1 MTVHQSS
8 TLRTI
13 AILIT
18 YPQPIA
24 ILASEDSSGNTLLLQ
39 LIEEIGCDGDPHED
53 HQPNTSS
60 ENVVVVEQVTPRTL
74 RHIMSKQEFKGD
86 CHAEPHQTNNQ
97 GLPG

>member
-1 MTVHQSS
+1 MTAHQSS

-24 ILASEDSSGNTLLLQ
+24 ILASEDSSGSRLFLQ
-39 LIEEIGCDGDPHED
+39 LIEKIGCQRDPSED
-53 HQPNTSS
+53 HQPDTSS
-60 ENVVVVEQVTPRTL
+60 ENVVVVEQVTPGTL
-74 RHIMSKQEFKGD
+74 RYVMPKEKLKGD
-86 CHAEPHQTNNQ
+86 CHTEPHQTNGN

>member
-24 ILASEDSSGNTLLLQ
+24 ILASEDSDGSTLLLQ
-39 LIEEIGCDGDPHED
+39 LIAEIGCDGNPHED

-60 ENVVVVEQVTPRTL
+60 QEVVVVEQVTPGAL
-74 RHIMSKQEFKGD
+74 RHIMPEEKLK
-86 CHAEPHQTNNQ
+86 CHRHPKPHQTNGD
-97 GLPG
+97 GLP